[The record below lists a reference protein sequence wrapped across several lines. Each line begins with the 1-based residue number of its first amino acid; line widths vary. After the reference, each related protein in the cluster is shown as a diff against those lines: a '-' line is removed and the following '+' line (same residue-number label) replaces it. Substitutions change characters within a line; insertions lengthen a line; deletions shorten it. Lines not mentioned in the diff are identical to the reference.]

1 MIRTLTLIP
10 QDDDIHYVEMAGLS
24 TDDKPT
30 KTYATGSSFLE
41 VDTGDV
47 YFFDEESGTWI
58 NPDAEGDGNE

>member
-1 MIRTLTLIP
+1 MIRIVDSKSVATGIYL
-10 QDDDIHYVEMAGLS
+10 QDINGLS

-30 KTYATGSSFLE
+30 TGIATGSSFFE

-58 NPDAEGDGNE
+58 NPDAEEE